1 MKFLKFR
8 VFVKIFIT
16 YVQTIISM
24 LKKLNQSK
32 RILEADPAFFV
43 TINSYVN
50 IFTIVCLGS

>member
-16 YVQTIISM
+16 YVQTIITM

-43 TINSYVN
+43 TINSYVK